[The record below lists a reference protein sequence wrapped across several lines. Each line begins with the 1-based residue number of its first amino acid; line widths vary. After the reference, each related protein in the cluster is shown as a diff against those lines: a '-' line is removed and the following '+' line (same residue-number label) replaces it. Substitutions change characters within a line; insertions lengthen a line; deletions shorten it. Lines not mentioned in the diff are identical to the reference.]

1 MEATGVSASS
11 YFTFLKS
18 DVDEIDVDDL
28 KMMIWTTFKEKKY
41 LSPKPNV

>member
-1 MEATGVSASS
+1 MKATGVSASS
-11 YFTFLKS
+11 CFTFLKS
-18 DVDEIDVDDL
+18 DVDEIDVDDV

>member
-1 MEATGVSASS
+1 MKATGVSASS

-18 DVDEIDVDDL
+18 YVDEIDVEDV